1 MVTPDLK
8 LGDNGALVHVDLGA
22 GRRRLGASAL
32 AQAYSQLGDSCP
44 DVAPGHLKAMW
55 ETTQSLIAA
64 GRVSAGHDISDG
76 GIATTLLEMGFAGM
90 EGMCEGGGR
99 SSRQLLSLI
108 SLHQLLSRRVI
119 RVALMRYH
127 RGMQQRTNPAK
138 IEFPGLGGPC
148 RAGCPLP
155 HSQSSTLNTQTH
167 PPLSFLHSPSLFP
180 LH

>member
-76 GIATTLLEMGFAGM
+76 GIATTLLEMGFAGV
-90 EGMCEGGGR
+90 EGRYGRMNVWEAGGLPFNCCPAFHCTSCLVGGLLESLSCATTVAC
-99 SSRQLLSLI
+99 SSAQTLPRLSFRGWADRAVRDALSLTA
-108 SLHQLLSRRVI
+108 SP
-119 RVALMRYH
+119 AL
-127 RGMQQRTNPAK
+127 
-138 IEFPGLGGPC
+138 
-148 RAGCPLP
+148 
-155 HSQSSTLNTQTH
+155 
-167 PPLSFLHSPSLFP
+167 
-180 LH
+180 